1 MDSLYGPR
9 MYYSLFGPR
18 GLLVGARARLSSAP
32 IVMTVAVPG
41 VLYPVYLRART
52 TDVSLCREIFLNNA
66 YDSDFAE
73 PPQGSP
79 HAAAA
84 SMPRVIID
92 AGANVGLSAVFYAN
106 RFPNARII
114 AIEPEPSN
122 YEMLKKNTAPY
133 PNITTVHAALW
144 KENGPLRL
152 FDTGAGNT
160 AFQVGDMRKVS
171 GAEER
176 GVVQAITLEK
186 LMEQFGITYIDYL
199 KMDVEGA
206 EKEIFEHATPWIDR
220 VATIG
225 VELHDWMR
233 SGCSESV
240 RLAAKDFP
248 HQWQRGEITY
258 FARKEHAAQSS
269 RASETPGAKPL
280 AAGLRFPLKILHTRR
295 SG

>member
-32 IVMTVAVPG
+32 IVMSVAVPG

-66 YDSDFAE
+66 YDSDFFE
-73 PPQGSP
+73 SPQGTPPVAPAGMSP
-79 HAAAA
+79 
-84 SMPRVIID
+84 VIID

-106 RFPNARII
+106 RFPKARIV

-133 PNITTVHAALW
+133 PSVTPVQAALW
-144 KENGPLRL
+144 KEAAALRL
-152 FDTGAGNT
+152 FDTRGGNT
-160 AFQVGDMRKVS
+160 AFQVGETNQLS
-171 GAEER
+171 ATEER
-176 GVVQAITLEK
+176 AVVQAMTLEK
-186 LMEQFGITYIDYL
+186 LMDQFGIAYIDYL

-206 EKEIFEHATPWIDR
+206 EKEIFEHAPWIDR
-220 VATIG
+220 VGAIG

-240 RLAAKDFP
+240 RLAAKNFP
-248 HQWQRGEITY
+248 YRWQRGEITY
-258 FARKEHAAQSS
+258 FARKERVAQSS
-269 RASETPGAKPL
+269 RANDTPGAKTL
-280 AAGLRFPLKILHTRR
+280 AAGPRFPLEILDVN
-295 SG
+295 

>member
-1 MDSLYGPR
+1 

-18 GLLVGARARLSSAP
+18 GLLVGARARVSSAP

-41 VLYPVYLRART
+41 VLHPVYLRART

-73 PPQGSP
+73 PPQNVS
-79 HAAAA
+79 
-84 SMPRVIID
+84 RVIID
-92 AGANVGLSAVFYAN
+92 AGANIGLSAVFYAN
-106 RFPNARII
+106 QFPGARII

-122 YEMLKKNTAPY
+122 YEMLQKNTAPY
-133 PNITTVHAALW
+133 PSVTPVHAALW
-144 KENGPLRL
+144 KENGTLCL

-171 GAEER
+171 GVEER

-186 LMEQFGITYIDYL
+186 LMEQFGIAYIDYL

-220 VATIG
+220 VGTIG

-233 SGCSESV
+233 SGCGESV

-248 HQWQRGEITY
+248 HQWQRREITY

-269 RASETPGAKPL
+269 RANETPDRKPV
-280 AAGLRFPLKILHTRR
+280 AGSSRFPLKILHV
-295 SG
+295 G

>member
-18 GLLVGARARLSSAP
+18 GLFVGARARLSSAP
-32 IVMTVAVPG
+32 VVMTVAVPG
-41 VLYPVYLRART
+41 VLHPVYLRART
-52 TDVSLCREIFLNNA
+52 TDVSLCREIFLNDA
-66 YDSDFAE
+66 YDSDFFE
-73 PPQGSP
+73 PPQSV
-79 HAAAA
+79 
-84 SMPRVIID
+84 SRVIID

-122 YEMLKKNTAPY
+122 YEMLKRNVVPY
-133 PNITTVHAALW
+133 SNVTPVQAALW

-152 FDTGAGNT
+152 FDTGGGNT
-160 AFQVGDMRKVS
+160 AFQVGETNQLS
-171 GAEER
+171 ATEER

-186 LMEQFGITYIDYL
+186 LMGRFGIAYIDYL

-206 EKEIFEHATPWIDR
+206 EKEIFEHAAPWIDR
-220 VATIG
+220 VGTIA
-225 VELHDWMR
+225 VELHDGMR

-248 HQWQRGEITY
+248 YQWQRGEITY
-258 FARKEHAAQSS
+258 FARKERVAQSS
-269 RASETPGAKPL
+269 RADETPGAKPL
-280 AAGLRFPLKILHTRR
+280 AAGPRFPLKILHTR
-295 SG
+295 

>member
-32 IVMTVAVPG
+32 IIMTVGVPG
-41 VLYPVYLRART
+41 VLHPVYLRART

-73 PPQGSP
+73 PPRSV
-79 HAAAA
+79 
-84 SMPRVIID
+84 SRVIID
-92 AGANVGLSAVFYAN
+92 AGANIGLSAVFYAN
-106 RFPNARII
+106 RFTNARII

-122 YEMLKKNTAPY
+122 YEMLKRNTAPY
-133 PNITTVHAALW
+133 PNITPVHAALW
-144 KENGPLRL
+144 KEDGALRL
-152 FDTGAGNT
+152 FDTGGGNT
-160 AFQVGDMRKVS
+160 AFQVGETNQLS
-171 GAEER
+171 ATEER

-186 LMEQFGITYIDYL
+186 LMEQFGIAHIDYL

>member
-41 VLYPVYLRART
+41 LLYPLYLRART

-66 YDSDFAE
+66 YDSDFFE
-73 PPQGSP
+73 SPQVTP
-79 HAAAA
+79 HAAPPA
-84 SMPRVIID
+84 MPQVIID

-106 RFPNARII
+106 RFPDARII

-144 KENGPLRL
+144 KENGALRL
-152 FDTGAGNT
+152 LDTGGGNT
-160 AFQVGDMRKVS
+160 TFQVDEINQLS
-171 GAEER
+171 ATEER
-176 GVVQAITLEK
+176 GVVRAVTLEK
-186 LMEQFGITYIDYL
+186 LMEQFGIAYIDYL

-206 EKEIFEHATPWIDR
+206 EKEIFEHAAPWIDR
-220 VATIG
+220 VGTIA
-225 VELHDWMR
+225 VELHDGMR

-240 RLAAKDFP
+240 RQAAKGFP
-248 HQWQRGEITY
+248 YQWRRGEITY
-258 FARKEHAAQSS
+258 FARKERVAQSN
-269 RASETPGAKPL
+269 RANETPGAKPL
-280 AAGLRFPLKILHTRR
+280 AAGPRFPLKILHTR
-295 SG
+295 

>member
-41 VLYPVYLRART
+41 LLYPLYLRART

-66 YDSDFAE
+66 YDSDFFE
-73 PPQGSP
+73 SPQVTP
-79 HAAAA
+79 HAAPPA
-84 SMPRVIID
+84 MPQVIID

-106 RFPNARII
+106 RFPDARII

-144 KENGPLRL
+144 KENGALRL
-152 FDTGAGNT
+152 LDTGGGNT
-160 AFQVGDMRKVS
+160 TFQVGEINQLS
-171 GAEER
+171 AAER
-176 GVVQAITLEK
+176 GVVRSVTLK
-186 LMEQFGITYIDYL
+186 TLMEQLGIAHIDYL

-220 VATIG
+220 VGTIG

-248 HQWQRGEITY
+248 HQWQRREITY

-269 RASETPGAKPL
+269 RANETPDRKPV
-280 AAGLRFPLKILHTRR
+280 AGSSRFPLKILHV
-295 SG
+295 G

>member
-52 TDVSLCREIFLNNA
+52 TDVSLCREIFLNDA
-66 YDSDFAE
+66 YEGDFAE
-73 PPQGSP
+73 PPQSV
-79 HAAAA
+79 
-84 SMPRVIID
+84 SRVIID

-106 RFPNARII
+106 RLPDARII

-122 YEMLKKNTAPY
+122 YEMLQKNTAPY
-133 PNITTVHAALW
+133 ANITTVHAALW
-144 KENGPLRL
+144 MENGPLRL

-160 AFQVGDMRKVS
+160 AFQVGDTRKAS

-176 GVVQAITLEK
+176 GVVQAVTLEK
-186 LMEQFGITYIDYL
+186 LMEQFGIAYIDYL

-206 EKEIFEHATPWIDR
+206 EKEIFEHAAPWIDR
-220 VATIG
+220 VGAIA
-225 VELHDWMR
+225 VELHDGMR

-248 HQWQRGEITY
+248 YQWQRGEITY
-258 FARKEHAAQSS
+258 FARKERVAQSS
-269 RASETPGAKPL
+269 RADETPSAKPL
-280 AAGLRFPLKILHTRR
+280 AAGPRFPLKILHTR
-295 SG
+295 

>member
-1 MDSLYGPR
+1 MESLYGPR

-32 IVMTVAVPG
+32 VVMTVAVPG
-41 VLYPVYLRART
+41 LLYPLYLRART

-66 YDSDFAE
+66 YDSDFFE
-73 PPQGSP
+73 PPHGTPQ
-79 HAAAA
+79 AAPAG
-84 SMPRVIID
+84 MPTVMID

-106 RFPNARII
+106 RFPDARII

-160 AFQVGDMRKVS
+160 AFQVGETNQLSAV
-171 GAEER
+171 EER
-176 GVVQAITLEK
+176 GVVPAFTLEK
-186 LMEQFGITYIDYL
+186 LMEQFGVAYIDYL

-206 EKEIFEHATPWIDR
+206 EKEIFEHAAPWIDR
-220 VATIG
+220 VGTIA
-225 VELHDWMR
+225 VELHDGMR

-248 HQWQRGEITY
+248 YQWQRGEITY
-258 FARKEHAAQSS
+258 FARKERVAQSS
-269 RASETPGAKPL
+269 RADETPGAKPL
-280 AAGLRFPLKILHTRR
+280 AAGPRFPLKILHTR
-295 SG
+295 

>member
-1 MDSLYGPR
+1 

-41 VLYPVYLRART
+41 LLYPLYLRART

-66 YDSDFAE
+66 YDSDFFE
-73 PPQGSP
+73 SPQVTP
-79 HAAAA
+79 HAAPPA
-84 SMPRVIID
+84 MPQVIID

-106 RFPNARII
+106 RFPDARII

-144 KENGPLRL
+144 KENGALRL
-152 FDTGAGNT
+152 LDTGGGNT
-160 AFQVGDMRKVS
+160 TFQVDEINQLS
-171 GAEER
+171 ATEER
-176 GVVQAITLEK
+176 GVVRAVTLEK
-186 LMEQFGITYIDYL
+186 LMEQFGIAYIDYL

-206 EKEIFEHATPWIDR
+206 EKEIFEHAAPWIDR
-220 VATIG
+220 VGTIA
-225 VELHDWMR
+225 VELHDGMR

-240 RLAAKDFP
+240 RQAAKGFP
-248 HQWQRGEITY
+248 YQWRRGEITY
-258 FARKEHAAQSS
+258 FARKERVAQSN
-269 RASETPGAKPL
+269 RANETPGAKPL
-280 AAGLRFPLKILHTRR
+280 AAGPRFPLKILHTR
-295 SG
+295 

>member
-18 GLLVGARARLSSAP
+18 GLFVGARARLSSAP

-66 YDSDFAE
+66 YDSDFFDS
-73 PPQGSP
+73 PRGSP
-79 HAAAA
+79 QAAPPAI
-84 SMPRVIID
+84 PRVIID
-92 AGANVGLSAVFYAN
+92 AGANVGLSAVFYAH
-106 RFPNARII
+106 RFPDAKII

-133 PNITTVHAALW
+133 PNVTTVHAALW
-144 KENGPLRL
+144 KENGSLRL

-160 AFQVGDMRKVS
+160 AFQVGETNQLS
-171 GAEER
+171 ATEER

-186 LMEQFGITYIDYL
+186 LMEQFGIAHIDYL

-220 VATIG
+220 VGTIG

-240 RLAAKDFP
+240 RVAGKDFP
-248 HQWQRGEITY
+248 YQWQRGEITY

-269 RASETPGAKPL
+269 RANETPGAKSL
-280 AAGLRFPLKILHTRR
+280 AASPRFPLKILHTR
-295 SG
+295 

>member
-1 MDSLYGPR
+1 

-41 VLYPVYLRART
+41 LLYPLYLRART

-66 YDSDFAE
+66 YDSDFFE
-73 PPQGSP
+73 SPQVTP
-79 HAAAA
+79 HAAPPA
-84 SMPRVIID
+84 MPQVIID

-106 RFPNARII
+106 RFPDARII

-144 KENGPLRL
+144 KENGALRL
-152 FDTGAGNT
+152 LDTGGGNT
-160 AFQVGDMRKVS
+160 TFQVDEINQLS
-171 GAEER
+171 ATEER
-176 GVVQAITLEK
+176 GVVRAVTLEK
-186 LMEQFGITYIDYL
+186 LMEQFGIAYIDYL

-206 EKEIFEHATPWIDR
+206 EKEIFEHAAPWIDR
-220 VATIG
+220 VGTIA
-225 VELHDWMR
+225 VELHDGMR

-240 RLAAKDFP
+240 RQAAKGFP
-248 HQWQRGEITY
+248 YQWRRGEITH
-258 FARKEHAAQSS
+258 FARKERVAQSN
-269 RASETPGAKPL
+269 RANETSGAKPL
-280 AAGLRFPLKILHTRR
+280 AAGPRFPLKILHTR
-295 SG
+295 

>member
-41 VLYPVYLRART
+41 LLHPVYLRART

-73 PPQGSP
+73 PPQSVF
-79 HAAAA
+79 
-84 SMPRVIID
+84 RVIID
-92 AGANVGLSAVFYAN
+92 AGANIGLSAVFYAN
-106 RFPNARII
+106 RFTNARII

-133 PNITTVHAALW
+133 TNVTPVQAALW
-144 KENGPLRL
+144 KENGALRL

-160 AFQVGDMRKVS
+160 AFQVGETNQLS
-171 GAEER
+171 ATEER
-176 GVVQAITLEK
+176 GVVHAITLEK
-186 LMEQFGITYIDYL
+186 LMEQFGIAHIDYL

-220 VATIG
+220 VGTIA

-233 SGCSESV
+233 NGCSESV
-240 RLAAKDFP
+240 CQAAKDFP
-248 HQWQRGEITY
+248 YQWQRGEITY
-258 FARKEHAAQSS
+258 FARKERVAQSS
-269 RASETPGAKPL
+269 RADETPGAKPL
-280 AAGLRFPLKILHTRR
+280 AAGPRFPLKILHTR
-295 SG
+295 

>member
-32 IVMTVAVPG
+32 IVMSVAVPG

-66 YDSDFAE
+66 YDSDFFE
-73 PPQGSP
+73 SPQGTP
-79 HAAAA
+79 QVAPAG
-84 SMPRVIID
+84 MPPVIID
-92 AGANVGLSAVFYAN
+92 AGANVGLCAVFYAN
-106 RFPNARII
+106 RFPDARII

-144 KENGPLRL
+144 KENGRLRL

-160 AFQVGDMRKVS
+160 AFQVS
-171 GAEER
+171 ETSQLSATEER
-176 GVVQAITLEK
+176 GVVQAIALEK
-186 LMEQFGITYIDYL
+186 LMEQFGIAYIDYL

-206 EKEIFEHATPWIDR
+206 EKEIFEHAPWIDR
-220 VATIG
+220 VGAIG

-233 SGCSESV
+233 SGCSEIV
-240 RLAAKDFP
+240 RQAAKDFP

-258 FARKEHAAQSS
+258 FARKERAAKSS
-269 RASETPGAKPL
+269 RADETPGAKPL
-280 AAGLRFPLKILHTRR
+280 AAGPRFPLKILDVN
-295 SG
+295 